1 MAGASNKHYLL
12 NCWRSTRERILRIVC
27 RRGVAQPG
35 SAPQWGC
42 GGREFESRRPDQ
54 SDIPLA
60 GARSAQ
66 TRASPQSLL
75 GLLLI
80 MGALAACTESGDP
93 RHAFDGG
100 DFRKSYRLAKNAA
113 TAGDPKAMNLLGV
126 HYYLGV
132 GVRRDFAS
140 ARRWFESAARN
151 NNADAQC
158 NLAILYLR
166 GLGGAQDFMWAY
178 AWFDRAVASGNTRAQ
193 SYMATMGDALTP
205 NQIAKGRLSLQKLLT
220 R

>member
-1 MAGASNKHYLL
+1 M
-12 NCWRSTRERILRIVC
+12 NCWRSVPESVLRIVC

-60 GARSAQ
+60 GARSPL
-66 TRASPQSLL
+66 TRAPQKKSLL
-75 GLLLI
+75 LLLI
-80 MGALAACTESGDP
+80 TGALAACSESGDP
-93 RHAFDGG
+93 RRAFDGG
-100 DFRKSYRLAKNAA
+100 DFPRSYQLAKTAA

-132 GVRRDFAS
+132 GVSRDFAS
-140 ARRWFESAARN
+140 ARRWFESAARK

-178 AWFDRAVASGNTRAQ
+178 AWFERALASGNTRAQ
-193 SYMATMGDALTP
+193 SYIATMGDALTP
-205 NQIAKGRLSLQKLLT
+205 NQIAKGRLGLQKLLA

>member
-1 MAGASNKHYLL
+1 MAGASSESDLL
-12 NCWRSTRERILRIVC
+12 NCWRSTQERVLRIVC

-54 SDIPLA
+54 SDVPLA
-60 GARSAQ
+60 GARSSL
-66 TRASPQSLL
+66 TRAPHKEFLL
-75 GLLLI
+75 LLLI
-80 MGALAACTESGDP
+80 TAALAACGESGDP
-93 RHAFDGG
+93 RRAFDGG
-100 DFRKSYRLAKNAA
+100 DFPRSYQLAKTAA
-113 TAGDPKAMNLLGV
+113 TAGDPEAMNLLGV

-132 GVRRDFAS
+132 GVSRNFAT
-140 ARRWFESAARN
+140 ARSWFESAARK

-193 SYMATMGDALTP
+193 SYLATMGDALTP
-205 NQIAKGRLSLQKLLT
+205 NQIAKGRLSLRKLMAH
-220 R
+220 